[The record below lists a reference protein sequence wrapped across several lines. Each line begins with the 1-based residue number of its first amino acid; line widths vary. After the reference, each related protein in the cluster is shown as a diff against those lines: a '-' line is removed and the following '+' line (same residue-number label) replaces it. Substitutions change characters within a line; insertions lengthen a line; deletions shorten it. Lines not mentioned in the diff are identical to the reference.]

1 MRVIY
6 DNYSGQELTNIL
18 NHIECLKLDYDET
31 IFLMEDIEEAILID
45 LGYIQDHTKGIREP
59 NDNISVTK

>member
-6 DNYSGQELTNIL
+6 DNYSGQELTDIL

-31 IFLMEDIEEAILID
+31 MFLEQDIEEAILID
-45 LGYIQDHTKGIREP
+45 LGYI
-59 NDNISVTK
+59 